1 MKILEIKIARGR
13 ARLHAVWNAKGYT
26 DEEVLKV
33 GDKLDLLLNKYQRLL
48 DKKKGYYVLLR
59 NAIFVLHQWNFIFH
73 VKIRQ
78 NQRRTLPPFTL
89 ITSTAARSGPKPT
102 SKVKNKEVSPLEK
115 IPIKIGRE
123 TGTKSRRV
131 SSFTYIKQERCD
143 SMKKKHL
150 RNIFMVVGIIVVSL
164 LLFLS
169 QVHKVGGSNSG
180 TTKTEQLSST
190 RGQLS
195 TSAAY
200 QITEDK
206 VIFDFA
212 LTNHS
217 SEVLVLPFGSGQQF
231 ELVIRDEKGEE
242 VYRYS
247 DGKFFTMAL
256 VYKQI
261 NPGEALRWQDQWD
274 RRDKTGNAA
283 SPGRYRAEIEILVIP
298 EEDGDKVEGSQL
310 RTTIEFTLP
319 ASQQVDEETDEA
331 KTGRETP
338 PVASGVKENK
348 IIPSTEAKAMIV
360 DVANMVM
367 QALSTKDAEK
377 LAQYVH
383 PVKGVRFT
391 PYTYVDTERD
401 LVFTPNEIRNFFN
414 NQQRYLWGYYD
425 GSGEEIMLTPSE
437 YYAKFIYSADFINAD
452 QIGYNQVLSSG
463 NALENQF
470 EVYENPIIVEY
481 YFPGFDPVY
490 EGMDW
495 QSLRLVF
502 EKYEDEWR
510 LTGIIHNQWTI

>member
-1 MKILEIKIARGR
+1 
-13 ARLHAVWNAKGYT
+13 
-26 DEEVLKV
+26 
-33 GDKLDLLLNKYQRLL
+33 
-48 DKKKGYYVLLR
+48 
-59 NAIFVLHQWNFIFH
+59 
-73 VKIRQ
+73 
-78 NQRRTLPPFTL
+78 
-89 ITSTAARSGPKPT
+89 
-102 SKVKNKEVSPLEK
+102 
-115 IPIKIGRE
+115 
-123 TGTKSRRV
+123 
-131 SSFTYIKQERCD
+131 
-143 SMKKKHL
+143 MKKKHL

-190 RGQLS
+190 RRQLS
-195 TSAAY
+195 TSCNY

-217 SEVLVLPFGSGQQF
+217 SKALVLPFGSGQQF
-231 ELVIRDEKGEE
+231 ELVVKDEKGEE

-247 DGKFFTMAL
+247 DGKFFTLAL

-274 RRDKTGNAA
+274 RRDKAGNLVR
-283 SPGRYRAEIEILVIP
+283 PGRYRAEVEVLVIP
-298 EEDGDKVEGSQL
+298 EEDGDKIEDRQL

-319 ASQQVDEETDEA
+319 ESQPVDEQESGE
-331 KTGRETP
+331 KTVKGEP
-338 PVASGVKENK
+338 PVASGERESK
-348 IIPSTEAKAMIV
+348 IISSAEAKAMI
-360 DVANMVM
+360 ANTATAVM
-367 QALSTKDAEK
+367 QALGAKDAEK
-377 LAQYVH
+377 LAEYVH

-401 LVFTPNEIRNFFN
+401 LVFTSNDIRNFFN
-414 NQQRYLWGYYD
+414 NQRRYLWGYYD
-425 GSGEEIMLTPSE
+425 GSGEEIMLTPGE
-437 YYAKFIYSADFINAD
+437 YYERFIYSADFINAP

-481 YFPGFDPVY
+481 YFPGFDPAY